1 MQARSDA
8 ALCYDADPHN
18 PPSEVR
24 SDALFREGLTQSGQ
38 TTYTPRLI
46 ALDLKGETA
55 VQRESY
61 FRPSCGLVF
70 REGEVMTHEEEPAVK
85 NVFLQDLER
94 LDDTLIKLVLKPG
107 TGETAVQ
114 RESYFRPSC
123 GLVFREGEVMTHEE
137 EPAVKNV
144 FLQDLERLD
153 QGEVL
158 AEGEF
163 SQQQREQC
171 REGSVNASVERTQK
185 LFSLEGSVR
194 VWSDFLRIHLHPR
207 SISVIH
213 QYNHDGETNRME
225 AFGQGE
231 ALLRE
236 PLFLEELEDR
246 LHFFVEECDYLQG
259 FQVLCDLQDGFSG
272 LGSGVTELLHDEYRG
287 RGVFTW
293 GLGPITHPD
302 TSPVKDVFH
311 LLNSVLGVVSLS
323 NHSSLFCPLSLRG
336 GLGRRPPPH
345 ITFPHLQYDP
355 SLWYHSSAVLATALD
370 TLTLPY
376 RTVKD
381 SATMGQLA
389 DSFAVSGRKVVTA
402 CGAVPFPMMLGDCL
416 PSALAGF
423 GEALPWKP
431 LSACGEQSDGRCFA
445 QSVSLRGVEGQSL
458 VSQLAPGTQPPSPL
472 HCYGSGED
480 VLTAYLQERYPC
492 TPSVVHLVQ
501 SPCKPMTPFPQ
512 IFTPALGKHGFLE
525 SGPRPASTLSLSSLV
540 SSPPLSCT
548 AVSELHSEVSALDLR
563 RFCSFLSAGTEL
575 DDLREALQDLKALAQ
590 HYRMNSDLDAS
601 SEEES
606 D

>member
-1 MQARSDA
+1 MGSLCREVVTLQLGHYASFVGTHWWNLQDA
-8 ALCYDADPHN
+8 SLCYDADPRD
-18 PPSEVR
+18 PPSQVR
-24 SDALFREGLTQSGQ
+24 SDVLFREGRTQSGQ

-46 ALDLKGETA
+46 ALDLKGSLNALRQEGTLYELHR
-55 VQRESY
+55 QDST
-61 FRPSCGLVF
+61 FTW
-70 REGEVMTHEEEPAVK
+70 EGEVMTHKEEPAVK
-85 NVFLQDLER
+85 NPFLQDLEQ
-94 LDDTLIKLVLKPG
+94 LDVNSWMYPAA
-107 TGETAVQ
+107 GE
-114 RESYFRPSC
+114 
-123 GLVFREGEVMTHEE
+123 M
-137 EPAVKNV
+137 
-144 FLQDLERLD
+144 
-153 QGEVL
+153 QGEVS
-158 AEGEF
+158 AEGDF
-163 SQQQREQC
+163 SQQQC
-171 REGSVNASVERTQK
+171 RGAGGSVNASVERTRK

-194 VWSDFLRIHLHPR
+194 VWSDFLRIHIHPR

-272 LGSGVTELLHDEYRG
+272 LGSGVTELLHDEYKG
-287 RGVFTW
+287 RGVFTL
-293 GLGPITHPD
+293 GLAPITHPD

-311 LLNSVLGVVSLS
+311 LLNSVLGMVSLS

-355 SLWYHSSAVLATALD
+355 SLWYHSSAVLATALE

-376 RTVKD
+376 RTVQD
-381 SATMGQLA
+381 GATMGQLA
-389 DSFAVSGRKVVTA
+389 DSLAVSGRKVVTA

-416 PSALAGF
+416 PDALAGC
-423 GEALPWKP
+423 GAALPWRP

-445 QSVSLRGVEGQSL
+445 QAVSLRGIEGQSL
-458 VSQLAPGTQPPSPL
+458 VSQLDPGTQPPSPL
-472 HCYGSGED
+472 HCYGSGEE
-480 VLTAYLQERYPC
+480 VLTACLQERYPG

-501 SPCKPMTPFPQ
+501 SPCKTTTPFPQ

-525 SGPRPASTLSLSSLV
+525 SSPRPASTPVDSIPVLTCLQ
-540 SSPPLSCT
+540 SSPLLHRCL
-548 AVSELHSEVSALDLR
+548 SELHSEVSAVDLR
-563 RFCSFLSAGTEL
+563 QFCSFLSAGTEL
-575 DDLREALQDLKALAQ
+575 DDLREALQDFKALAQ

>member
-1 MQARSDA
+1 MGSVCREVVTLQLGHYANYVGTHWWNLQDA
-8 ALCYDADPHN
+8 SLRYDADPHN
-18 PPSEVR
+18 LPSEVR

-46 ALDLKGETA
+46 ALDLKGSLNTLRQEGTLYELHR
-55 VQRESY
+55 QGST
-61 FRPSCGLVF
+61 LTW
-70 REGEVMTHEEEPAVK
+70 EGEVMTHEEE
-85 NVFLQDLER
+85 Q
-94 LDDTLIKLVLKPG
+94 
-107 TGETAVQ
+107 
-114 RESYFRPSC
+114 
-123 GLVFREGEVMTHEE
+123 
-137 EPAVKNV
+137 AVKNV

-171 REGSVNASVERTQK
+171 RGAEGSVNASVERTQK

-293 GLGPITHPD
+293 GLGPITHSD

-376 RTVKD
+376 RTLKD

-389 DSFAVSGRKVVTA
+389 DAFAVSGRKVVTA

-416 PSALAGF
+416 PNALAGF

-480 VLTAYLQERYPC
+480 VLTAYLQERYPS

-501 SPCKPMTPFPQ
+501 SPCKLMTPFPQ
-512 IFTPALGKHGFLE
+512 IFTPTLGKHGFLE
-525 SGPRPASTLSLSSLV
+525 SGPRPASTPVDSVPVLTCLQ
-540 SSPPLSCT
+540 SSPLLHRCL
-548 AVSELHSEVSALDLR
+548 SELHSEVSALDLQ

-590 HYRMNSDLDAS
+590 HYKMNSDLDAS

>member
-1 MQARSDA
+1 MQARS
-8 ALCYDADPHN
+8 
-18 PPSEVR
+18 S
-24 SDALFREGLTQSGQ
+24 S
-38 TTYTPRLI
+38 RLR
-46 ALDLKGETA
+46 LKWSPMRQ
-55 VQRESY
+55 QRESY

-94 LDDTLIKLVLKPG
+94 LDTNRMEAFG
-107 TGETAVQ
+107 
-114 RESYFRPSC
+114 
-123 GLVFREGEVMTHEE
+123 
-137 EPAVKNV
+137 
-144 FLQDLERLD
+144 
-153 QGEVL
+153 QGEAL
-158 AEGEF
+158 L
-163 SQQQREQC
+163 REPLFLEELED
-171 REGSVNASVERTQK
+171 RLHFFVEECDYLQ
-185 LFSLEGSVR
+185 
-194 VWSDFLRIHLHPR
+194 
-207 SISVIH
+207 
-213 QYNHDGETNRME
+213 TNRME

-272 LGSGVTELLHDEYRG
+272 LGSGVTELLHDEYKG

-389 DSFAVSGRKVVTA
+389 DSFAVSGRKVGIGGTGDRL
-402 CGAVPFPMMLGDCL
+402 GASEDCMQ
-416 PSALAGF
+416 A
-423 GEALPWKP
+423 ETP
-431 LSACGEQSDGRCFA
+431 LI
-445 QSVSLRGVEGQSL
+445 
-458 VSQLAPGTQPPSPL
+458 
-472 HCYGSGED
+472 H
-480 VLTAYLQERYPC
+480 
-492 TPSVVHLVQ
+492 
-501 SPCKPMTPFPQ
+501 
-512 IFTPALGKHGFLE
+512 
-525 SGPRPASTLSLSSLV
+525 
-540 SSPPLSCT
+540 
-548 AVSELHSEVSALDLR
+548 
-563 RFCSFLSAGTEL
+563 
-575 DDLREALQDLKALAQ
+575 
-590 HYRMNSDLDAS
+590 
-601 SEEES
+601 
-606 D
+606 